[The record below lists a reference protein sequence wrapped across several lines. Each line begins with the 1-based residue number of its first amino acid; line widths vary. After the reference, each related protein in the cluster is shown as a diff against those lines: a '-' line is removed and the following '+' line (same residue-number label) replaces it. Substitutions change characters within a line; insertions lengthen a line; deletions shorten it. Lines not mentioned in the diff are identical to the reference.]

1 MENSNSGI
9 NRTKKNIYN
18 KKKKERPIDGSG
30 TPLGQAGRVYKA
42 ALMDTLGQK
51 DKADNIWAEWKRLSP
66 QATKSR
72 RIVDNALGR
81 KQTRPR

>member
-1 MENSNSGI
+1 MENSNSGR

-42 ALMDTLGQK
+42 AWMNTLGQK
-51 DKADNIWAEWKRLSP
+51 DKADAIWAEWKRLSP

-72 RIVDNALGR
+72 RRVDNALGR

>member
-1 MENSNSGI
+1 MKQ
-9 NRTKKNIYN
+9 RHKNTYK

-42 ALMDTLGQK
+42 AMMDTLGQK
-51 DKADNIWAEWKRLSP
+51 NKADAIWAEWKRLSP

-72 RIVDNALGR
+72 RIVDNALR
-81 KQTRPR
+81 KKQTRPR

>member
-1 MENSNSGI
+1 MKQ
-9 NRTKKNIYN
+9 RHKNTYK

-42 ALMDTLGQK
+42 AMMDTLGQK
-51 DKADNIWAEWKRLSP
+51 DKADAIWAEWERLSP
-66 QATKSR
+66 QVTKSR
-72 RIVDNALGR
+72 RRVDNALGK

>member
-1 MENSNSGI
+1 MKQ
-9 NRTKKNIYN
+9 RHKNTYK

-30 TPLGQAGRVYKA
+30 TALGQAGRVYKA
-42 ALMDTLGQK
+42 ALMGTLGQK
-51 DKADNIWAEWKRLSP
+51 DKADAIWAEWKRLSP
-66 QATKSR
+66 QVTKSR